1 MKNFLSFLLV
11 LIFSVG
17 SFGVVFAATFV
28 PGGDSYGTNS
38 EGDAPATPAAE
49 PEATVESCGK
59 QEMALFN
66 GKCTSCKEA
75 NESTPVYNSK
85 SGTCVSRKDNCEA
98 ATGFKWDDKCSD
110 GNETDV
116 ACCLG
121 TKEYCNKKEE
131 GYDEANDAC
140 KKCNLPEKYDDTIK
154 DCHNPNLTPS
164 TLLPDTEYKETV
176 CEQLFLLEAG
186 SPDVLKNIV
195 IKGKEGTVKDFKP
208 GAGVSTNVSPLDILG
223 CAIKTG
229 RVGLWMIPFYIKY
242 FIQFALS
249 LAGLVAVG
257 SIVIGG
263 YFYLFGALAD
273 DKDKGK
279 RAIMYGILGFIVAIL
294 SWAIVNIAISILTR

>member
-17 SFGVVFAATFV
+17 SFGVVFAE
-28 PGGDSYGTNS
+28 
-38 EGDAPATPAAE
+38 EGDDTPV
-49 PEATVESCGK
+49 PEAEAEEVDDSCD
-59 QEMALFN
+59 N
-66 GKCTSCKEA
+66 GVPWSVDSDNDGITDGDVCTPCAEFD
-75 NESTPVYNSK
+75 ESTPIYSPDL
-85 SGTCVSRKDNCEA
+85 GGCVSRKESCDA
-98 ATGFKWDDKCSD
+98 ATGKTWDNDKCSD
-110 GNETDV
+110 ANAKDNL
-116 ACCLG
+116 CCIG
-121 TKEYCNKKEE
+121 TKDYCNNQEK
-131 GYDEANDAC
+131 GYDSANDDC
-140 KKCNLPEKYDDTIK
+140 RDCNPPEEYDNTIK

-164 TLLPDTEYKETV
+164 TLLPDTEYKETT
-176 CEQLFLLEAG
+176 CERLFLAEVNQ
-186 SPDVLKNIV
+186 PDVLKNIV
-195 IKGKEGTVKDFKP
+195 VSGKENTIDGFDP
-208 GAGVSTNVSPLDILG
+208 GKGVSRNLSPLDILG

-294 SWAIVNIAISILTR
+294 SWTIINIVISILTR